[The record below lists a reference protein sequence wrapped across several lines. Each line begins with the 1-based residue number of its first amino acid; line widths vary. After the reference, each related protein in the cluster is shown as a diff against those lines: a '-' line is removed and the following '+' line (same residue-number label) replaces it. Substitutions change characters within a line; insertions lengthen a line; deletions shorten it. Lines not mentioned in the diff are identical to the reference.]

1 MDLVSLMYKYI
12 NRFINSDELLES
24 LEELDLNNFTDE
36 EKASIKKIIDDI
48 KSIKDKIPNEV
59 DEIEK
64 NRLEINE
71 KYVNGIDKILQNNTL
86 ENKLKEKFLKIREGL
101 LEDKKKVKD
110 GGKLYESLFTLLAD
124 NKLINHYWESINDY
138 ELLEFIAQYIS
149 VPIPPQI
156 DQEKFN
162 DLVKVGIKNNER
174 EWLWRLA
181 FNYNEKNKD
190 FSLIE
195 DYFIKER
202 INEIFNQ
209 VTEENN
215 LSLEDLD
222 KLFSTNLEIK
232 NKYLTEMQANAEDL
246 TFWFNVETQKR
257 KNNSISAIAISLL
270 GLGAAIFMP
279 SFALASSLILLFLL
293 RKISKSNKKII
304 QELDKIDSTAEI
316 LNSKL
321 DKLMTTIENNET
333 FIFKLQ
339 KELYERKMTELK
351 SNNEGN
357 EKINKATAL
366 IEKYM
371 NDGEYPQELDE
382 EIKDLAIKM
391 LQLKLNVNY
400 RSLELLLH
408 CARAKRNNELELE
421 GPVMVLKLIRK

>member
-36 EKASIKKIIDDI
+36 EKASIKKLIDDI

-64 NRLEINE
+64 NRIEINE

-124 NKLINHYWESINDY
+124 NDLINYYCDLLNDY

-149 VPIPPQI
+149 VPMPPQI

-162 DLVKVGIKNNER
+162 DLVKVGIENDER

-195 DYFIKER
+195 DYFIEKR
-202 INEIFNQ
+202 
-209 VTEENN
+209 
-215 LSLEDLD
+215 DD
-222 KLFSTNLEIK
+222 Y
-232 NKYLTEMQANAEDL
+232 YLTEL
-246 TFWFNVETQKR
+246 
-257 KNNSISAIAISLL
+257 ISAVRDDLNIKKLKKKVIATKDKKFINNV
-270 GLGAAIFMP
+270 
-279 SFALASSLILLFLL
+279 
-293 RKISKSNKKII
+293 KSTLK
-304 QELDKIDSTAEI
+304 DYEI
-316 LNSKL
+316 
-321 DKLMTTIENNET
+321 E
-333 FIFKLQ
+333 F
-339 KELYERKMTELK
+339 
-351 SNNEGN
+351 
-357 EKINKATAL
+357 
-366 IEKYM
+366 
-371 NDGEYPQELDE
+371 
-382 EIKDLAIKM
+382 
-391 LQLKLNVNY
+391 
-400 RSLELLLH
+400 
-408 CARAKRNNELELE
+408 
-421 GPVMVLKLIRK
+421 

>member
-36 EKASIKKIIDDI
+36 EKASIKKLIDDI

-64 NRLEINE
+64 NRIEINE

-124 NKLINHYWESINDY
+124 NDLINYYCDLLNDY

-149 VPIPPQI
+149 VPMPPQI

-162 DLVKVGIKNNER
+162 DHVKVGIENDER

-195 DYFIKER
+195 DYFIEKR
-202 INEIFNQ
+202 
-209 VTEENN
+209 
-215 LSLEDLD
+215 DD
-222 KLFSTNLEIK
+222 Y
-232 NKYLTEMQANAEDL
+232 YLTELISAVREDL
-246 TFWFNVETQKR
+246 NMKKLKKKV
-257 KNNSISAIAISLL
+257 IAT
-270 GLGAAIFMP
+270 
-279 SFALASSLILLFLL
+279 
-293 RKISKSNKKII
+293 KDKK
-304 QELDKIDSTAEI
+304 
-316 LNSKL
+316 
-321 DKLMTTIENNET
+321 
-333 FIFKLQ
+333 F
-339 KELYERKMTELK
+339 
-351 SNNEGN
+351 
-357 EKINKATAL
+357 INKVKSTL
-366 IEKYM
+366 KDYEIEF
-371 NDGEYPQELDE
+371 
-382 EIKDLAIKM
+382 
-391 LQLKLNVNY
+391 
-400 RSLELLLH
+400 
-408 CARAKRNNELELE
+408 
-421 GPVMVLKLIRK
+421 

>member
-36 EKASIKKIIDDI
+36 EKVSIKKLIDDI

-124 NKLINHYWESINDY
+124 NDLINYYCDLLNDY

-149 VPIPPQI
+149 VPMPPQI
-156 DQEKFN
+156 SQEKF
-162 DLVKVGIKNNER
+162 DKIVKVGIENDER

-195 DYFIKER
+195 DYFIEKR
-202 INEIFNQ
+202 
-209 VTEENN
+209 
-215 LSLEDLD
+215 DD
-222 KLFSTNLEIK
+222 Y
-232 NKYLTEMQANAEDL
+232 YLTEL
-246 TFWFNVETQKR
+246 
-257 KNNSISAIAISLL
+257 ISAVPDDLNMKKLKKKVIAT
-270 GLGAAIFMP
+270 
-279 SFALASSLILLFLL
+279 
-293 RKISKSNKKII
+293 KDKK
-304 QELDKIDSTAEI
+304 
-316 LNSKL
+316 
-321 DKLMTTIENNET
+321 
-333 FIFKLQ
+333 F
-339 KELYERKMTELK
+339 
-351 SNNEGN
+351 
-357 EKINKATAL
+357 INKVKSTL
-366 IEKYM
+366 KDYEIEF
-371 NDGEYPQELDE
+371 
-382 EIKDLAIKM
+382 
-391 LQLKLNVNY
+391 
-400 RSLELLLH
+400 
-408 CARAKRNNELELE
+408 
-421 GPVMVLKLIRK
+421 

>member
-36 EKASIKKIIDDI
+36 EKVSIKKLIDDI

-124 NKLINHYWESINDY
+124 NDLINYYYDLLNDY

-149 VPIPPQI
+149 VPMPPQI
-156 DQEKFN
+156 SQEKF
-162 DLVKVGIKNNER
+162 DKIVKVGIENDER

-195 DYFIKER
+195 DYFIAKKDDYYL
-202 INEIFNQ
+202 
-209 VTEENN
+209 TE
-215 LSLEDLD
+215 LISAVREDLD
-222 KLFSTNLEIK
+222 MKKL
-232 NKYLTEMQANAEDL
+232 M
-246 TFWFNVETQKR
+246 
-257 KNNSISAIAISLL
+257 
-270 GLGAAIFMP
+270 
-279 SFALASSLILLFLL
+279 
-293 RKISKSNKKII
+293 KKVMATK
-304 QELDKIDSTAEI
+304 DKIFIDKVKSTLKDYEI
-316 LNSKL
+316 
-321 DKLMTTIENNET
+321 E
-333 FIFKLQ
+333 F
-339 KELYERKMTELK
+339 
-351 SNNEGN
+351 
-357 EKINKATAL
+357 
-366 IEKYM
+366 
-371 NDGEYPQELDE
+371 
-382 EIKDLAIKM
+382 
-391 LQLKLNVNY
+391 
-400 RSLELLLH
+400 
-408 CARAKRNNELELE
+408 
-421 GPVMVLKLIRK
+421 

>member
-36 EKASIKKIIDDI
+36 EKASIKKLIDDI

-64 NRLEINE
+64 NRIEINE

-124 NKLINHYWESINDY
+124 NDLINYYCDLLNDY

-149 VPIPPQI
+149 VPMPPQI

-162 DLVKVGIKNNER
+162 DLVKVGIENDER

-195 DYFIKER
+195 DYFIEKR
-202 INEIFNQ
+202 
-209 VTEENN
+209 
-215 LSLEDLD
+215 DD
-222 KLFSTNLEIK
+222 Y
-232 NKYLTEMQANAEDL
+232 YLTEL
-246 TFWFNVETQKR
+246 
-257 KNNSISAIAISLL
+257 ISAVRDDLNMKKLKKKVIAT
-270 GLGAAIFMP
+270 
-279 SFALASSLILLFLL
+279 
-293 RKISKSNKKII
+293 KDKK
-304 QELDKIDSTAEI
+304 
-316 LNSKL
+316 
-321 DKLMTTIENNET
+321 
-333 FIFKLQ
+333 F
-339 KELYERKMTELK
+339 
-351 SNNEGN
+351 
-357 EKINKATAL
+357 INKVKSTL
-366 IEKYM
+366 KDYEIEF
-371 NDGEYPQELDE
+371 
-382 EIKDLAIKM
+382 
-391 LQLKLNVNY
+391 
-400 RSLELLLH
+400 
-408 CARAKRNNELELE
+408 
-421 GPVMVLKLIRK
+421 